1 MENSDDDIDEIQ
13 KEIAI
18 LAGCN
23 NPRVT
28 KYYGCFVRG
37 YKLWISEYTEIEK
50 TPSSQRWITIDR
62 FIVMEYLGGGSCL
75 DLVCLTTIIF

>member
-37 YKLWISEYTEIEK
+37 YKLWISEYIEIEK
-50 TPSSQRWITIDR
+50 PLLLN
-62 FIVMEYLGGGSCL
+62 VG
-75 DLVCLTTIIF
+75 